1 MSLEREIRKIMAS
14 SVQEN
19 FVKSPDCD
27 ICGDGSPCTC
37 GESQEVNEDIRTLP
51 KDKQRAL
58 QHADKTAKPKSK
70 VSLAPTPGIKT
81 EATLKVK
88 DFTGKAPKIQGVTVK
103 KGPSSP
109 FGGHMVT
116 MTGPEDKLI
125 AYAKKHLDGKGNTL
139 KDIQKSINEDVNLDE
154 AFENFFAEGYEGEV
168 KKVLDKKGIDAY
180 FKNGKLMVSKRDKPM
195 VMQILKRQ
203 DFDMPTI
210 QVEEIR
216 MENNRFGLSDSLVD
230 AVANV
235 LAGKQ
240 PIEEYDAKKDHNMD
254 PTSHVMRNKETGMFC
269 VYDINNKKVAEFKT
283 KDEADAYAKKNH
295 DDLMKK
301 EDKKHKKMD
310 AVGKEDGDIDNDG
323 DEDESD
329 EYLAK
334 RRKAIGKAMKKDG
347 GGKEPVD
354 TKPKMDEEKI
364 DEKLTQ
370 RQRDMRDFGR
380 GKDKHATANVKRR
393 ADDNKG
399 LTVGDLKRRQH
410 KGEPGFAGDGDHDTS
425 SRPKDKLATQPDA
438 KTRLANKKS
447 SDRFKARQ
455 SASQSGSGR
464 NNMGGVGIREEKID
478 ERLKLG
484 DPKRDSREIARTGK
498 RVNPSNV
505 GNFNT
510 KTQTTTSSGTGKPF
524 HRKYTTVKQDD
535 SGDTKLQKS
544 GATDKIGG
552 GQSRAQRAGKK
563 DRMNKGEP
571 EKDRFQMGEPSRGGD
586 NPNAKPKVNMKA
598 KPKGKLPE
606 DMTDAQMKRRE
617 EIVKELKK
625 KSADFESRYGDK
637 ADAVMYATAT
647 KMAMKGK

>member
-1 MSLEREIRKIMAS
+1 MSLESEIRKIITPKIIN
-14 SVQEN
+14 ED
-19 FVKSPDCD
+19 KDCD
-27 ICGDGSPCTC
+27 ICSDGSPCIC
-37 GESQEVNEDIRTLP
+37 EKSQEVQEATLNEMDPTKHVMKNKDTGKFCVYDVNNKKVAEFDTEDEADAYAKKNHDDLMKKEAINHADAHADAQQHSDGSMSVKKIPSMLKKPGDKHLHLHMKSYHKEKDGQAFAKKHGYKVSNYVKTGAGSRMNIHKESDDLMKKEDIRTLP

-81 EATLKVK
+81 EEA
-88 DFTGKAPKIQGVTVK
+88 
-103 KGPSSP
+103 
-109 FGGHMVT
+109 
-116 MTGPEDKLI
+116 
-125 AYAKKHLDGKGNTL
+125 
-139 KDIQKSINEDVNLDE
+139 NLDE
-154 AFENFFAEGYEGEV
+154 AFEQFFTEGYEGEV

-180 FKNGKLMVSKRDKPM
+180 FKNGKLMVSKRDKAM

-240 PIEEYDAKKDHNMD
+240 PIEE
-254 PTSHVMRNKETGMFC
+254 
-269 VYDINNKKVAEFKT
+269 
-283 KDEADAYAKKNH
+283 
-295 DDLMKK
+295 
-301 EDKKHKKMD
+301 KKHKKMD

-347 GGKEPVD
+347 SGKEPVD
-354 TKPKMDEEKI
+354 TKPKMDEAKI

-370 RQRDMRDFGR
+370 RQKDMRDFGR

-399 LTVGDLKRRQH
+399 PTFGDLKRRQH
-410 KGEPGFAGDGDHDTS
+410 KGEPGMSGDDHDTS

-438 KTRLANKKS
+438 KSRLANKKS
-447 SDRFKARQ
+447 TDKFKARQ

-464 NNMGGVGIREEKID
+464 NNMGGVGIRE
-478 ERLKLG
+478 
-484 DPKRDSREIARTGK
+484 
-498 RVNPSNV
+498 
-505 GNFNT
+505 
-510 KTQTTTSSGTGKPF
+510 
-524 HRKYTTVKQDD
+524 
-535 SGDTKLQKS
+535 
-544 GATDKIGG
+544 
-552 GQSRAQRAGKK
+552 
-563 DRMNKGEP
+563 
-571 EKDRFQMGEPSRGGD
+571 
-586 NPNAKPKVNMKA
+586 A

>member
-1 MSLEREIRKIMAS
+1 MSLESEIRKIITPKIIN
-14 SVQEN
+14 ED
-19 FVKSPDCD
+19 KDCD
-27 ICGDGSPCTC
+27 ICSDGSPCIC
-37 GESQEVNEDIRTLP
+37 EKSQEVQEATLNEMDPTKHVMKNKDTGKFCVYDANNKKVAEFDTEDEANAYAKKNHDDLMKKEAINHADAHADAQQHSDGSMSVKKIPSMLKKPGDKHLHLHMKSYHKEKDGQAFAKKHGYKVSNYVKTGAGSRMNIHKESDDLMKKEDIRTLP

-81 EATLKVK
+81 EASLKVK

-139 KDIQKSINEDVNLDE
+139 KDVQKSINEDVNLDE

-180 FKNGKLMVSKRDKPM
+180 FKNGKLMVSKRDKAM

-216 MENNRFGLSDSLVD
+216 MKNNRFGLSDSLVD

-240 PIEEYDAKKDHNMD
+240 PIEE
-254 PTSHVMRNKETGMFC
+254 
-269 VYDINNKKVAEFKT
+269 
-283 KDEADAYAKKNH
+283 
-295 DDLMKK
+295 
-301 EDKKHKKMD
+301 KKHKKMD

-334 RRKAIGKAMKKDG
+334 KRKAIGKAMKKDG
-347 GGKEPVD
+347 SGKEPVD
-354 TKPKMDEEKI
+354 TKPKMDEAKI

-370 RQRDMRDFGR
+370 RQKDMRDFGR

-399 LTVGDLKRRQH
+399 PTFGDLKRRQH
-410 KGEPGFAGDGDHDTS
+410 KGEPGMSGDDHDTS

-438 KTRLANKKS
+438 KSRLANKKS
-447 SDRFKARQ
+447 TDKFKARQ

-464 NNMGGVGIREEKID
+464 NNMGGVGIRE
-478 ERLKLG
+478 
-484 DPKRDSREIARTGK
+484 
-498 RVNPSNV
+498 
-505 GNFNT
+505 
-510 KTQTTTSSGTGKPF
+510 
-524 HRKYTTVKQDD
+524 
-535 SGDTKLQKS
+535 
-544 GATDKIGG
+544 
-552 GQSRAQRAGKK
+552 
-563 DRMNKGEP
+563 
-571 EKDRFQMGEPSRGGD
+571 
-586 NPNAKPKVNMKA
+586 A